1 MADGTPYT
9 GEDEPPDA
17 LFDEDEIERLANV
30 WPGDARVTRRP
41 RIPGT
46 RATRVLY
53 VLPAIPDELDEAT
66 KDALAIRNACTVEGR
81 CPDCGAV
88 GELHSDALDGLFHYT
103 FRHEPW
109 CGALTDEAAA

>member
-1 MADGTPYT
+1 M
-9 GEDEPPDA
+9 
-17 LFDEDEIERLANV
+17 
-30 WPGDARVTRRP
+30 TRRP

-53 VLPAIPDELDEAT
+53 VLPAIPDDLAEAT
-66 KDALAIRNACTVEGR
+66 KDALAIRNACAVEGR
-81 CPDCGAV
+81 CPDCGTM
-88 GELHSDALDGLFHYT
+88 GEIHPDAEYDGLFHYT